1 MTTYHLPDDRPGAW
15 ESPLTP
21 GMIVAVRRL
30 GSPRPSPD
38 GAWVAYTQGHDGRTD
53 LYLVP
58 SKGGLPRQLSTDQP
72 VSGGN
77 YCWTPDSRA
86 IIYTSGGKLWRIPA
100 EGGAARQ
107 LTEGPGAHLMP
118 NVAPNGALV
127 ALVADRDEE
136 VDVGV
141 APLLD
146 NGRATGSGGAALIA
160 SPGAAHDRLDASS
173 SDTAWPLR
181 VSSGPDFTFDPQWA
195 PNSSWLAWMAYDNRA
210 MPWDES
216 RIVAS
221 TRVGAL
227 GETHV
232 VAGHMGHAHV
242 QPRVA
247 PDGRRIAFLC
257 DGTGWLNVW
266 IVEVDAKG
274 RAVHEAR
281 PIAPEEV
288 EHGGPVWPFDI
299 RDLAWSPDGTRIA
312 HLRNVAGR
320 AGIAL
325 LNPDTG
331 ERTLLTDLPGSH
343 AQIAWCDTDA
353 IVCAFTAP
361 DTPSQIVRIAVPSG
375 ERTVLADGA
384 PVGIGAAASA
394 LPEDITY
401 QATDGRTA
409 YGFLYTPR
417 RLAPPQG
424 YPLLVSFH
432 GGPTSQVTEEWN
444 GITQYFVGRGW
455 AVAQVN
461 FRGSS
466 GYGKAYKDALNGLWG
481 EGELRDGLGAVHYL
495 AAGGLIDRTRVVAWG
510 GSNGGYDT
518 LYCLSKAPG
527 QFAAG
532 VCLYGI
538 SDLPLLSEQTHR
550 FERYYADTLV
560 GPLPEAWARQRELSP
575 LDYAGQVRD
584 PLLILHGAKDTD
596 VPINQA
602 ELFVEALKRAGKEY
616 EYHVYP
622 EEGHG
627 WQRSA
632 TVLDYLERMDRF
644 LTRHVLMRGR

>member
-1 MTTYHLPDDRPGAW
+1 MTTYRLPDDRPGAW

-53 LYLVP
+53 LYLVS
-58 SKGGLPRQLSTDQP
+58 SKGGLPRQLSTDRP
-72 VSGGN
+72 ISGGN

-86 IIYTSGGKLWRIPA
+86 IIYTSGGTLWRIPV
-100 EGGAARQ
+100 EGGAARRVSEGEGAQ
-107 LTEGPGAHLMP
+107 LSPQVSADGHCIAY
-118 NVAPNGALV
+118 
-127 ALVADRDEE
+127 VADRDEE
-136 VDVGV
+136 ID
-141 APLLD
+141 
-146 NGRATGSGGAALIA
+146 IA
-160 SPGAAHDRLDASS
+160 VISIPEGKDAM
-173 SDTAWPLR
+173 WPYR
-181 VSSGPDFTFDPQWA
+181 VSQGSDFTSNPQWA
-195 PNSSWLAWMAYDNRA
+195 PDSSWLAWMAYDNRK

-216 RIVAS
+216 HIAAS
-221 TRVGAL
+221 SMGEPP
-227 GETHV
+227 GETY
-232 VAGHMGHAHV
+232 VAARHADHAHV
-242 QPRVA
+242 QPRIA

-257 DGTGWLNVW
+257 DGEGWLNVW
-266 IVEVDAKG
+266 MVEVDEKG
-274 RAVHEAR
+274 RPLGEAR
-281 PIAPEEV
+281 PIAPEAV

-299 RDLAWSPDGTRIA
+299 RDLAWSPDGTRLA

-320 AGIAL
+320 VGIAL
-325 LNPDTG
+325 LDPDTG
-331 ERTLLTDLPGSH
+331 ERTLLTNLPGTH
-343 AQIAWCDTDA
+343 EQIAWCGNDA
-353 IVCAFTAP
+353 IVCTFNAP
-361 DTPSQIVRIAVPSG
+361 DTPSQIVRITVPSG

-384 PVGIGAAASA
+384 PLGLGTAASA
-394 LPEDITY
+394 LPEHISY
-401 QATDGRTA
+401 QATDGRVA
-409 YGFLYTPR
+409 YGLLYTPQ

-424 YPLLVSFH
+424 YPLLVHFH
-432 GGPTSQVTEEWN
+432 GGPTGQVTEEWN
-444 GITQYFVGRGW
+444 GIVQYFVGRGW
-455 AVAQVN
+455 AVVQVN

-466 GYGKAYKDALNGLWG
+466 GYGKAYKDALNGMWG
-481 EGELRDGLGAVHYL
+481 EGELRDGLGAVNYL

-518 LYCLSKAPG
+518 LYGLSKAPG

-532 VCLYGI
+532 VCLFGI

-550 FERYYADTLV
+550 FERYYTDTLV
-560 GPLPEAWARQRELSP
+560 GPLPETWLRQRELSP

-627 WQRSA
+627 WQRVA
-632 TVLDYLERMDRF
+632 TTLDYLERMDRF
-644 LTRHVLMRGR
+644 LTRYVLMRGR

>member
-1 MTTYHLPDDRPGAW
+1 MV
-15 ESPLTP
+15 
-21 GMIVAVRRL
+21 VAVRRL

-38 GAWVAYTQGHDGRTD
+38 GAWVAYTQSHDGRTD

-58 SKGGLPRQLSTDQP
+58 SRGGLPRQLSTDQP
-72 VSGGN
+72 ISGGN

-86 IIYTSGGKLWRIPA
+86 IIYTSGGKLWRISA
-100 EGGAARQ
+100 EGGAARR
-107 LTEGPGAHLMP
+107 LTEGAGAHLMP
-118 NVAPNGALV
+118 NVAPNLPSVAPNALV
-127 ALVADRDEE
+127 LALVADRDEE
-136 VDVGV
+136 VDIGV
-141 APLLD
+141 AWLLD
-146 NGRATGSGGAALIA
+146 G
-160 SPGAAHDRLDASS
+160 D
-173 SDTAWPLR
+173 DTTWPLR
-181 VSSGPDFTFDPQWA
+181 LSRGSDFTFDPQWA
-195 PNSSWLAWMAYDNRA
+195 PDGSFLAWMAYDNRT

-216 RIVAS
+216 RIVAG
-221 TRVGAL
+221 RMLNLNEPAR
-227 GETHV
+227 V
-232 VAGHMGHAHV
+232 VAGQPGYAHV
-242 QPRVA
+242 QPRIE
-247 PDGRRIAFLC
+247 PDHGRILDGRRIAFLC
-257 DGTGWLNVW
+257 DATGWLNVW
-266 IVEVDAKG
+266 VVDVDDLNVI
-274 RAVHEAR
+274 REAR
-281 PIAPEEV
+281 PIAPEEF
-288 EHGGPVWPFDI
+288 EHGGPYWPYDM

-320 AGIAL
+320 VGIAL
-325 LNPDTG
+325 LDPDTG
-331 ERTLLTDLPGSH
+331 QRTLLTDLPGTH
-343 AQIAWCDTDA
+343 EQIAWCGTDA
-353 IVCAFTAP
+353 IVCTFTAP

-384 PVGIGAAASA
+384 PVGIGAAASV
-394 LPEDITY
+394 LPEHITY

-409 YGFLYTPR
+409 YGFLYSPQ

-444 GITQYFVGRGW
+444 GIVQYFVGRGW

-466 GYGKAYKDALNGLWG
+466 GYGKAYKDALNGAWG

-532 VCLYGI
+532 VCLYGV

-584 PLLILHGAKDTD
+584 PLLILHGAKDSD

-602 ELFVEALKRAGKEY
+602 EMFVEALKRAGKEY

-632 TVLDYLERMDRF
+632 TVLDYLEHMDRF